1 MSGGLKELLKE
12 AIEEGKTL
20 DVDKIAKEVKKMV
33 SEDEEV
39 KKEITLTEEMVFNVK
54 IGDTIK
60 MGMKIKGDELSVD
73 DVSDEPD
80 FFIDIPKKTLSEI
93 ISGEKDVMSPFMGGE
108 IVMWRE
114 GEAGDASKAMDILPL
129 ITIFTEKVGLKM

>member
-1 MSGGLKELLKE
+1 MPDGLKELLKD
-12 AIEEGKTL
+12 AIEEKEVTA
-20 DVDKIAKEVKKMV
+20 DDIAKEVERIV
-33 SEDEEV
+33 SEDEEI
-39 KKEITLTEEMVFNVK
+39 KKEISLTEEMIFNVK
-54 IGDTIK
+54 IGDTIEI
-60 MGMKIKGDELSVD
+60 GVKINGNELSVD
-73 DVSDEPD
+73 GASDEPD
-80 FFIDIPKKTLSEI
+80 FFIDISLKILSEI